1 MEDYGNQHKDS
12 SAKYMQGDTPALPSE
27 FDTIIKSLDQ
37 EREVAYKKTKGLFKK
52 LFFII
57 WPSFIAFTAILV
69 FIFSGDTSI
78 IFGVGGFL
86 GAFGSAIAAFI
97 YMSIVEGKIHNAFAS
112 KLKKE
117 LVSRIVKEV
126 NPNLSFNEIGI
137 SKEEYDRAGLIYGS
151 KFKSEDS
158 IKGNLNGHNVVISE
172 CQLTVTRTSK
182 IRKSSSAS
190 NSSQNSSSTDIS
202 FNGIFIQVELASIN
216 LASPIT
222 IIPKF
227 ALATTL
233 ERLVSTFM
241 SNSSSVAS
249 SSVKVQEQDLI
260 TIDSALQKSDYEF
273 FCKDPEVAQ
282 SFINQARLNVLDF
295 IFDKYKDV
303 RASAANDL
311 IAGIDKDANSG
322 IYMSI
327 VNNTLYI
334 ALDWNEDLFEP
345 KSSLKREIGES
356 KLAEKI
362 HRDILF
368 ISQIINEASLLDK
381 VNG

>member
-1 MEDYGNQHKDS
+1 MEDYENQYKDS

-27 FDTIIKSLDQ
+27 FDAIISSLDQ
-37 EREVAYKKTKGLFKK
+37 ERESALKKTKGLFKK
-52 LFFII
+52 SFIVI

-69 FIFSGDTSI
+69 LIFSGDTAI

-86 GAFGSAIAAFI
+86 GSFGSAIAAFI
-97 YMSIVEGKIHNAFAS
+97 YMGIKEGNVMDGFAT

-117 LVSRIVKEV
+117 LVSKIVKHV
-126 NPNLSFNEIGI
+126 NPMLTFSEEGI
-137 SKEEYDRAGLIYGS
+137 SKEEYEKAGLIYGS

-158 IKGNLNGHNVVISE
+158 IRGNLNGHNVVISE
-172 CQLTVTRTSK
+172 CQLTVTR
-182 IRKSSSAS
+182 SSGPSRRNRSS
-190 NSSQNSSSTDIS
+190 NSSQNTSHTDIT
-202 FNGIFIQVELASIN
+202 FNGIFMQIELASIN

-233 ERLVSTFM
+233 QRLISNFIPSGSSMAST
-241 SNSSSVAS
+241 SVR
-249 SSVKVQEQDLI
+249 VQEQDLI
-260 TIDSALQKSDYEF
+260 LIDSDLQKSDYEF
-273 FCKDPEVAQ
+273 FCNDPEVAK
-282 SFINQARLNVLDF
+282 SFINQARLKVLDF

-303 RASAANDL
+303 RDSSANDF

-345 KSSLKREIGES
+345 KSSLKREIGKS

-368 ISQIINEASLLDK
+368 INQIINEASLLDK